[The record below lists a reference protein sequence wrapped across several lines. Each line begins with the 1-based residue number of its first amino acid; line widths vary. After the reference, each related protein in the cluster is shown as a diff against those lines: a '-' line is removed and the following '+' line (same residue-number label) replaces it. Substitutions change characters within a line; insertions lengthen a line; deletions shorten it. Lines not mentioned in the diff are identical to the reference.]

1 MVTPMKYECD
11 IQLVTNIF
19 ILLNN
24 GEINGMEEIG
34 LVKTL
39 VSSWEQEIMKF
50 SFQNFVAQDSQHNGF
65 ATYHPDSPHTGL
77 TAYHPDSQ
85 HTRFTTYHPDS
96 QHTRFTT
103 SNQLEDKILF
113 HRISKLLNNISQ
125 WFMEDTCAHKSRYKW
140 PRVSAISTL
149 LSKIDKGDGSVIII
163 IIIVIVIVIILLLLL
178 S

>member
-50 SFQNFVAQDSQHNGF
+50 SFQNFVARIHNITDSQHIIRI
-65 ATYHPDSPHTGL
+65 HH
-77 TAYHPDSQ
+77 
-85 HTRFTTYHPDS
+85 
-96 QHTRFTT
+96 
-103 SNQLEDKILF
+103 IL
-113 HRISKLLNNISQ
+113 
-125 WFMEDTCAHKSRYKW
+125 D
-140 PRVSAISTL
+140 
-149 LSKIDKGDGSVIII
+149 
-163 IIIVIVIVIILLLLL
+163 
-178 S
+178 